1 MYEDFFAQR
10 LAKLRPQKNV
20 SAREMSRS
28 IGLNES
34 YINRIENGK
43 AFPKMQVFFYICEY
57 LNITPEEFFAQEN
70 ENPERVRKIIEK
82 LKRLNSVQQESVEN
96 IILAMEAKRK

>member
-1 MYEDFFAQR
+1 
-10 LAKLRPQKNV
+10 
-20 SAREMSRS
+20 
-28 IGLNES
+28 
-34 YINRIENGK
+34 
-43 AFPKMQVFFYICEY
+43 MQVFFYICEY